1 MNIKFTSTLTSED
14 ENRVAPAL
22 LAALGCLLNTLPI
35 AYRIRIDT
43 VDSQVY
49 ELTGPRDSII
59 APSEQLRFGPRDLTT
74 FDS

>member
-1 MNIKFTSTLTSED
+1 VNIKFTSTLTSDD

-43 VDSQVY
+43 VDSKVY
-49 ELTGPRDSII
+49 ELTGPDDSVI
-59 APSEQLRFGPRDLTT
+59 APSEPLRFGHRNLTT